1 MPARERPHAEPRAG
15 DEPELFMEVQARM
28 TTRSVEPGRS
38 RPPFVRAAVIAGV
51 LLAAGTAVRPL
62 TAQTDYY
69 NTDSG
74 RPVRIEDAYPVERYA
89 FELQVAPL
97 RLERSDEGV
106 YAWEF
111 EPELAYGILP
121 RTNVE
126 VGFPL
131 AFSER
136 DGSEWAA
143 GLGGVDLSV
152 FHNLNVETAGLP
164 AFGITA
170 DVLLP
175 VGSFAPDRAYS
186 SVKAIATRTFSFS
199 RFHVNAQYT
208 FGSTPD
214 LEEDV
219 GEASRWMAGV
229 AVDKTFPLRAALLI
243 ADVYVEEP
251 LHEDEELRWTIE
263 AGTRYQ
269 LNPFFSLDAGIGRRL
284 TGEDQGW
291 FLTVGAARAFAVRWL
306 FPVRQR

>member
-1 MPARERPHAEPRAG
+1 MPRH
-15 DEPELFMEVQARM
+15 F
-28 TTRSVEPGRS
+28 
-38 RPPFVRAAVIAGV
+38 FVRTVVVAGA
-51 LLAAGTAVRPL
+51 LLTAGAAVRPL
-62 TAQTDYY
+62 AAQTDYY

-97 RLERSDEGV
+97 RLERSDGGV
-106 YAWEF
+106 YTWEV

-131 AFSER
+131 VFSEG
-136 DGSEWAA
+136 DGGDRTT

-164 AFGITA
+164 AFGVA
-170 DVLLP
+170 ANFLLP
-175 VGSFAPDRAYS
+175 VGSFAPDRTYS
-186 SVKAIATRTFSFS
+186 SVKAIATRTFTFS

-208 FGSTPD
+208 FGATPG
-214 LEEDV
+214 LREDV

-251 LHEDEELRWTIE
+251 LHEDADLSWTVE

-269 LNPFFSLDAGIGRRL
+269 LNPFFALDAGIGRRL

-291 FLTVGAARAFAVRWL
+291 FLTFGAARAFAVRSL

>member
-1 MPARERPHAEPRAG
+1 
-15 DEPELFMEVQARM
+15 M
-28 TTRSVEPGRS
+28 TTRSGKPDVPQHLL
-38 RPPFVRAAVIAGV
+38 VRAVVVAGALLTVAVAAAP
-51 LLAAGTAVRPL
+51 LA
-62 TAQTDYY
+62 AQTDYY

-89 FELQVAPL
+89 FELQVAPI
-97 RLERSDEGV
+97 RLERSDGGV
-106 YAWEF
+106 YTWEF

-131 AFSER
+131 VVSE
-136 DGSEWAA
+136 GEGGNGGT
-143 GLGGVDLSV
+143 GLSGVDLSV

-164 AFGITA
+164 AFGVAA

-175 VGSFAPDRAYS
+175 VGSFAPDRAYPS
-186 SVKAIATRTFSFS
+186 LKAIATRTFSFS
-199 RFHVNAQYT
+199 RFHLNAQYT
-208 FGSTPD
+208 FGSSPEM
-214 LEEDV
+214 EEDV
-219 GEASRWMAGV
+219 GEASRWMAGL

-243 ADVYVEEP
+243 ADVFVEEP
-251 LHEDEELRWTIE
+251 LHEDEELRWTVE

-269 LNPFFSLDAGIGRRL
+269 LNPFFALDAGIGRRL

-291 FLTVGAARAFAVRWL
+291 FITFGAARAFAIRSL